1 VRARWLTADV
11 PTCLSMREIVFIVS
25 QNSHDLECLPGYS
38 SLSIMNQ
45 NDARRPFMS
54 FIFNKISRHMRHG
67 HRRLDKWFEWAHY
80 GPTDVMDF
88 IITRLKV
95 IDVS

>member
-1 VRARWLTADV
+1 
-11 PTCLSMREIVFIVS
+11 
-25 QNSHDLECLPGYS
+25 
-38 SLSIMNQ
+38 MNQ

-88 IITRLKV
+88 IIAQLKV